1 MSEEEIWDFA
11 NAYTEAERFRD
22 NGFSDESIAPIAT
35 EFLESRLLHEIS
47 LTEMSEDE
55 DIAEEQL
62 RAIVS
67 NLQIT
72 AFLAGVFWREELENK
87 QFNVNTGEELSIE
100 LSSEQKIELARSL
113 LNEDGI
119 SLKIL

>member
-11 NAYTEAERFRD
+11 NAYTEAETFRD
-22 NGFSDESIAPIAT
+22 NGFSDENIAPIAT

-47 LTEMSEDE
+47 LTEMNEDE

-72 AFLAGVFWREELENK
+72 AFLAGVFWREELEK
-87 QFNVNTGEELSIE
+87 KFNVNTGEELSIE